1 MASKKLKVSVDA
13 DASGFKK
20 EMASAKAATKDFAN
34 TAGHISAEVE
44 SAFGAPVGA
53 IAEIGK
59 KLANVGQLMKGF
71 ASTGEN
77 SLQKVALAAGV
88 AAGAIAGIALTGLIA
103 AFRTLNAQAEQFR
116 GTVEGTK
123 VTLQSDAYL
132 STYTQKLNDLTGY
145 GKAWDSVQKKVKET
159 SATFGANLGSYLVT
173 GALAGAD
180 MPGGGGV
187 QQTEVLMSK
196 MEEAEKAAKRAKE
209 IAGQIFDLTEGIK
222 DKTIEWKD
230 RQAEVARL
238 MLTASDKSKTTQVR
252 QEAVAAAIALQKKV
266 SGEQIAMQQK
276 LADNIKAQN
285 DLASSSVE
293 DMDRQRNA
301 YAAIKD
307 TSRELNQRLR
317 EMTSL
322 QNEIAN
328 SAAATA
334 QKWRDGVNKAVEAG
348 MTEIAKFNAEM
359 DKALEM
365 RDKMAMDNIAA
376 PLKSMSASLTGRAD
390 NGKGLMGGINL
401 DESALKGLQQLTQFD
416 MSAVDGLLSKI
427 DPSKLS
433 ESFKGYYNFLDEM
446 IKATDDANKAL
457 NDAIVGG
464 ISDSFQYLA
473 NCVAGLDEISGA
485 GMMGA
490 LLTPLAEA
498 AIKMGEIMVSAGLAS
513 EAFKSMLTNPYTAI
527 AAGAALIAVGAAAKA
542 GLQAAINSA
551 TGTSYVASTVAS
563 SGYSNGNSGD
573 RSWEREM
580 TLRVTGTLQADGSKL
595 VAVLNNEANRKRYT
609 T

>member
-20 EMASAKAATKDFAN
+20 EMAAAKKSTEEFSKAADEMSDSLEDALGVPISSVTK
-34 TAGHISAEVE
+34 
-44 SAFGAPVGA
+44 
-53 IAEIGK
+53 IGD
-59 KLANVGQLMKGF
+59 KLK
-71 ASTGEN
+71 
-77 SLQKVALAAGV
+77 AAGV
-88 AAGAIAGIALTGLIA
+88 LMKSFATEGEKSFQTVALGAKMVSTAVAGIGLAGLLA
-103 AFRTLNAQAEQFR
+103 AFKSINAEAERFR
-116 GTVEGTK
+116 GTMQGAAVAAQDEAWKNTYKQYVSDQVGIGEKAVDSINGWSKFWTK
-123 VTLQSDAYL
+123 LGAAWTLALKNGFAGEQY
-132 STYTQKLNDLTGY
+132 Y
-145 GKAWDSVQKKVKET
+145 GEMAEEASRIAE
-159 SATFGANLGSYLVT
+159 
-173 GALAGAD
+173 GAD
-180 MPGGGGV
+180 DAA
-187 QQTEVLMSK
+187 K
-196 MEEAEKAAKRAKE
+196 KAAAYAKV
-209 IAGQIFDLTEGIK
+209 IFDTIEGIK
-222 DKTIEWKD
+222 DKQIEWKNSLS
-230 RQAEVARL
+230 EVAAL
-238 MLTASDKSKTTQVR
+238 MLTASDKSKTVQER
-252 QEAVAAAIALQKKV
+252 QEAVAKAIALQKQV
-266 SGEQIAMQQK
+266 SGDQIAMQK
-276 LADNIKAQN
+276 TLADNIKAQN

-293 DMDRQRNA
+293 DMDRQRSA
-301 YAAIKD
+301 YAAVED
-307 TSRELNQRLR
+307 LSRDLNQRLR

-328 SAAATA
+328 SAAATE
-334 QKWRDGVNKAVEAG
+334 QKWRDGVNKAINIG
-348 MTEIAKFNAEM
+348 MTELTKFNAEM

-401 DESALKGLQQLTQFD
+401 DEEALKGLQQLTQFD
-416 MSAVDGLLSKI
+416 TSAVDGLLSKI

-485 GMMGA
+485 GMMNA
-490 LLTPLAEA
+490 LLSPLAEA

-542 GLQAAINSA
+542 GLQAAVNSA
-551 TGTSYVASTVAS
+551 TGTSYVASSVAS
-563 SGYSNGNSGD
+563 SGYSNNSSND

-580 TLRVTGTLQADGSKL
+580 TLHVTGTLQADGSKL

>member
-20 EMASAKAATKDFAN
+20 EMAVAKKSTQEFSKTVGDMSAA
-34 TAGHISAEVE
+34 VE
-44 SAFGAPVGA
+44 DSLGIPIGA
-53 IAEIGK
+53 ITEVGS
-59 KLANVGQLMKGF
+59 KLKNVATLFKG
-71 ASTGEN
+71 ASAQGETAF
-77 SLQKVALAAGV
+77 QKIALGAGV
-88 AAGAIAGIALTGLIA
+88 AAGAIAGIGITGLIA
-103 AFRTLNAQAEQFR
+103 SFKILNDEAER
-116 GTVEGTK
+116 YRNTVEGTSL
-123 VTLQSDAYL
+123 TLQTDAWTNTFQQYISDSTQLGKKTAETL
-132 STYTQKLNDLTGY
+132 SGWSKYWTTVKSLGGQIL
-145 GKAWDSVQKKVKET
+145 KASFGDEDHFIERANELEKVRR
-159 SATFGANLGSYLVT
+159 
-173 GALAGAD
+173 
-180 MPGGGGV
+180 
-187 QQTEVLMSK
+187 
-196 MEEAEKAAKRAKE
+196 EAEAAAKKAAVYAKE
-209 IAGQIFDLTEGIK
+209 IFDTTEAMK
-222 DKTIEWKD
+222 DKSIEWKKNLAD
-230 RQAEVARL
+230 VADL
-238 MLTASDKSKTTQVR
+238 MLVASDTSKSTKER
-252 QEAVAAAIALQKKV
+252 QDAVTKAIALQKSTTAEQVEMQKKV
-266 SGEQIAMQQK
+266 
-276 LADNIKAQN
+276 ADNIKAQN

-301 YAAIKD
+301 YAAVND
-307 TSRELNQRLR
+307 LQRECNQKLR
-317 EMTSL
+317 RMVSL
-322 QNEIAN
+322 QNSIQQGV
-328 SAAATA
+328 AATA

-348 MTEIAKFNAEM
+348 MAEIAKFNAEM

-376 PLKSMSASLTGRAD
+376 PLRSMSASLTGRAD

-401 DESALKGLQQLTQFD
+401 DDSALKGLRQLTQFD
-416 MSAVDGLLSKI
+416 TSAVDGLLSKI

-485 GMMGA
+485 GMMNA
-490 LLTPLAEA
+490 LLSPLAEA

-563 SGYSNGNSGD
+563 SGYSNNSSND

-580 TLRVTGTLQADGSKL
+580 TLHVTGTLQADGSKL

>member
-20 EMASAKAATKDFAN
+20 EMAAARKSTQEFSK
-34 TAGHISAEVE
+34 TVGQVSAEVE
-44 SAFGAPVGA
+44 DSLGIPIGAITEVGSKLKNVAGLLKGFSAQGESAFQK
-53 IAEIGK
+53 IALG
-59 KLANVGQLMKGF
+59 
-71 ASTGEN
+71 
-77 SLQKVALAAGV
+77 AGV

-103 AFRTLNAQAEQFR
+103 AFKVLNEEAER
-116 GTVEGTK
+116 YRKTVEGTSQ
-123 VTLQSDAYL
+123 TLQSDAWKNTFAQTVSDFSGVGKWTAERQDTATKLWTTVKTAAGAYL
-132 STYTQKLNDLTGY
+132 SGKLY
-145 GKAWDSVQKKVKET
+145 GGDMDAARNIGRVVAATSEANKVADKAVV
-159 SATFGANLGSYLVT
+159 Y
-173 GALAGAD
+173 
-180 MPGGGGV
+180 
-187 QQTEVLMSK
+187 
-196 MEEAEKAAKRAKE
+196 AKE
-209 IAGQIFDLTEGIK
+209 IFDTTEAMK
-222 DKTIEWKD
+222 DKSIQWKD
-230 RQAEVARL
+230 NLAKVAEL
-238 MLTASDKSKTTQVR
+238 MLVASDKSKTTQVR

-376 PLKSMSASLTGRAD
+376 PLKSMSASLSGRAD
-390 NGKGLMGGINL
+390 GGNGLMGGINL

-416 MSAVDGLLSKI
+416 TSAVDGLLSKI

-563 SGYSNGNSGD
+563 SGYSKGNSGD

-580 TLRVTGTLQADGSKL
+580 TLHVTGTLQADGSKL

>member
-20 EMASAKAATKDFAN
+20 EMAAAKKSTEEFSKAADEMSDSLEDALGVPISSVTK
-34 TAGHISAEVE
+34 
-44 SAFGAPVGA
+44 
-53 IAEIGK
+53 IGD
-59 KLANVGQLMKGF
+59 KLK
-71 ASTGEN
+71 
-77 SLQKVALAAGV
+77 AAGV
-88 AAGAIAGIALTGLIA
+88 LMKSFATDGEKSFQTVALGAKMVSTAVAGIGLAGLLA
-103 AFRTLNAQAEQFR
+103 AFKSINAEAERFR
-116 GTVEGTK
+116 GTMQGAAVAAQDEAWKNTYKQYVSDQVGIGEKAVDSINGWSKFWTK
-123 VTLQSDAYL
+123 LGAAWTLALKNGFAGEQY
-132 STYTQKLNDLTGY
+132 Y
-145 GKAWDSVQKKVKET
+145 GEMAEEASRIGE
-159 SATFGANLGSYLVT
+159 
-173 GALAGAD
+173 GAD
-180 MPGGGGV
+180 DAA
-187 QQTEVLMSK
+187 K
-196 MEEAEKAAKRAKE
+196 KAAAYAKV
-209 IAGQIFDLTEGIK
+209 IFDTIEGIK
-222 DKTIEWKD
+222 DKQIEWKNSLS
-230 RQAEVARL
+230 EVAAL
-238 MLTASDKSKTTQVR
+238 MLTASDKSKTVQER
-252 QEAVAAAIALQKKV
+252 QEAVAKAIALQKQV
-266 SGEQIAMQQK
+266 SGDQIAMQK
-276 LADNIKAQN
+276 TLADNIKAQN

-293 DMDRQRNA
+293 DMDRQRSA
-301 YAAIKD
+301 YAAVED
-307 TSRELNQRLR
+307 LSRDLNQRLR

-328 SAAATA
+328 SAAVTE
-334 QKWRDGVNKAVEAG
+334 QKWRDGVNKAIYIG
-348 MTEIAKFNAEM
+348 MTELAKFNAEM
-359 DKALEM
+359 EKAMEM

-401 DESALKGLQQLTQFD
+401 DEEALKGLQQLTQFD
-416 MSAVDGLLSKI
+416 TSAVDGLLSKI

-473 NCVAGLDEISGA
+473 NCVAGLDELSGA
-485 GMMGA
+485 GMMNA
-490 LLTPLAEA
+490 LLSPLAEA

-563 SGYSNGNSGD
+563 SGYSNNSSND

-580 TLRVTGTLQADGSKL
+580 TLHVTGTLQADGSKL

>member
-20 EMASAKAATKDFAN
+20 EMAAAKKSTEEFSKAADEMSDSLEDALGLPISSVTK
-34 TAGHISAEVE
+34 
-44 SAFGAPVGA
+44 
-53 IAEIGK
+53 IGD
-59 KLANVGQLMKGF
+59 KLK
-71 ASTGEN
+71 
-77 SLQKVALAAGV
+77 AAGV
-88 AAGAIAGIALTGLIA
+88 LMKSFATDGEKSFQTVALGAKMVSNAVAGIGLAGLLA
-103 AFRTLNAQAEQFR
+103 AFKSINAEAERFR
-116 GTVEGTK
+116 GTMQGAAVAAQDEAWKNTYKQYVSDQVGIGEKAVDSINGWSKFWTK
-123 VTLQSDAYL
+123 LGAAWTLALKNGFAGEQY
-132 STYTQKLNDLTGY
+132 Y
-145 GKAWDSVQKKVKET
+145 GEMAEEASRIGE
-159 SATFGANLGSYLVT
+159 
-173 GALAGAD
+173 GAD
-180 MPGGGGV
+180 DAA
-187 QQTEVLMSK
+187 K
-196 MEEAEKAAKRAKE
+196 KAAAYAKV
-209 IAGQIFDLTEGIK
+209 IFDTIEGIK
-222 DKTIEWKD
+222 DKQIEWKNSLS
-230 RQAEVARL
+230 EVAAL
-238 MLTASDKSKTTQVR
+238 MLTASDKSKTVQER
-252 QEAVAAAIALQKKV
+252 QEAVAKAIALQKQV
-266 SGEQIAMQQK
+266 SGDQIAMQK
-276 LADNIKAQN
+276 TLADNIKAQN

-293 DMDRQRNA
+293 DMDRQRSA
-301 YAAIKD
+301 YAAVED
-307 TSRELNQRLR
+307 LSRDLNQRLR

-328 SAAATA
+328 SAAVTE
-334 QKWRDGVNKAVEAG
+334 QKWRDGVNKAIDIG
-348 MTEIAKFNAEM
+348 MTELAKFNAEM
-359 DKALEM
+359 EKAMEM
-365 RDKMAMDNIAA
+365 RDKMTMDNIAA

-401 DESALKGLQQLTQFD
+401 DDSALKGLRQLTQFD
-416 MSAVDGLLSKI
+416 TSAVDGLLSKI

-485 GMMGA
+485 GMMSA
-490 LLTPLAEA
+490 LLSPLAEA

-542 GLQAAINSA
+542 GLQAAVNSA
-551 TGTSYVASTVAS
+551 TGTSYVASSVAS
-563 SGYSNGNSGD
+563 SGYSNNSSND

-580 TLRVTGTLQADGSKL
+580 TLHVTGTLQADGSKL

>member
-20 EMASAKAATKDFAN
+20 EMAAAKKSTEEFSKAADEMSDSLEDALGVPISSVTK
-34 TAGHISAEVE
+34 
-44 SAFGAPVGA
+44 
-53 IAEIGK
+53 IGD
-59 KLANVGQLMKGF
+59 KLK
-71 ASTGEN
+71 
-77 SLQKVALAAGV
+77 AAGV
-88 AAGAIAGIALTGLIA
+88 LMKSFATDGEKSFQTVALGAKMVSTAVAGIGLAGLLA
-103 AFRTLNAQAEQFR
+103 AFKSINAEAERFR
-116 GTVEGTK
+116 GTMQGAAVAAQDEAWKNTYKQYVSDQVGIGEKAVDSINGWSKFWTK
-123 VTLQSDAYL
+123 LGAAWTLALKNGFAGEQY
-132 STYTQKLNDLTGY
+132 Y
-145 GKAWDSVQKKVKET
+145 GEMAEEASRIGE
-159 SATFGANLGSYLVT
+159 
-173 GALAGAD
+173 GAD
-180 MPGGGGV
+180 DAA
-187 QQTEVLMSK
+187 K
-196 MEEAEKAAKRAKE
+196 KAAAYAKV
-209 IAGQIFDLTEGIK
+209 IFDTIEGIK
-222 DKTIEWKD
+222 DKQIEWKNSLS
-230 RQAEVARL
+230 EVAAL
-238 MLTASDKSKTTQVR
+238 MLTASDKSKTVQER
-252 QEAVAAAIALQKKV
+252 QEAVAKAIALQKQV
-266 SGEQIAMQQK
+266 SGDQIAMQK
-276 LADNIKAQN
+276 TLADNIKAQN

-293 DMDRQRNA
+293 DMDRQRSA
-301 YAAIKD
+301 YAAVED
-307 TSRELNQRLR
+307 LSRDLNQRLR

-328 SAAATA
+328 SAAVTE
-334 QKWRDGVNKAVEAG
+334 QKWRDGINKAVEAG
-348 MTEIAKFNAEM
+348 MTELAKFNAEM

-376 PLKSMSASLTGRAD
+376 PLKSMSASLTARAD

-416 MSAVDGLLSKI
+416 TSAVDGLLSKI

-446 IKATDDANKAL
+446 IKATDDANKTL

-485 GMMGA
+485 GMMNA
-490 LLTPLAEA
+490 LLSPLAEA

-542 GLQAAINSA
+542 GLQAAVNSA

-563 SGYSNGNSGD
+563 SGYSNNSSND

-580 TLRVTGTLQADGSKL
+580 TLHVTGTLQADGSKL

>member
-20 EMASAKAATKDFAN
+20 EMAAARKSTQEFSK
-34 TAGHISAEVE
+34 TVGQVSAEVE
-44 SAFGAPVGA
+44 DSLGIPIGAITEVGSKLKNVAGLLKGFSAQGESAFQK
-53 IAEIGK
+53 IALG
-59 KLANVGQLMKGF
+59 
-71 ASTGEN
+71 
-77 SLQKVALAAGV
+77 AGV

-103 AFRTLNAQAEQFR
+103 AFKVLNEEAER
-116 GTVEGTK
+116 YRKTVEGTSQ
-123 VTLQSDAYL
+123 TLQSDAWKSTFAQTVSDASGVGKWTAAQQDRATKLWTAIKTTVGAYL
-132 STYTQKLNDLTGY
+132 SGKLY
-145 GKAWDSVQKKVKET
+145 G
-159 SATFGANLGSYLVT
+159 GN
-173 GALAGAD
+173 
-180 MPGGGGV
+180 
-187 QQTEVLMSK
+187 
-196 MEEAEKAAKRAKE
+196 EEAAWNTRRVAATISEANKTAAKATVYAKE
-209 IAGQIFDLTEGIK
+209 IFDTTEAMK
-222 DKTIEWKD
+222 DKSIEWKD
-230 RQAEVARL
+230 NLAKVAEL
-238 MLTASDKSKTTQVR
+238 MLVASDKSKTTQAR

-266 SGEQIAMQQK
+266 SGEQIAMQQR

-390 NGKGLMGGINL
+390 NGKGVIGGINL

-416 MSAVDGLLSKI
+416 TSAVDGLLSKI

-433 ESFKGYYNFLDEM
+433 DSFQRYYGFLDEM

-513 EAFKSMLTNPYTAI
+513 EAFKSMLTNPFTAI

-551 TGTSYVASTVAS
+551 TGTSYVASSVAS
-563 SGYSNGNSGD
+563 SGYSSGNSGD

>member
-20 EMASAKAATKDFAN
+20 EMAAAKKSTEEFSKAADEMSDSLEDALGLPISSVTK
-34 TAGHISAEVE
+34 
-44 SAFGAPVGA
+44 
-53 IAEIGK
+53 IGD
-59 KLANVGQLMKGF
+59 KLK
-71 ASTGEN
+71 
-77 SLQKVALAAGV
+77 AAGV
-88 AAGAIAGIALTGLIA
+88 LMKSFATDGEKSFQTVALGAKMVSTAVAGIGLAGLLA
-103 AFRTLNAQAEQFR
+103 AFKSINAEAERFR
-116 GTVEGTK
+116 GTMQGAAVASQDEAWKNTYKQYVSDQVGIGEKAVDSINGWSKFWTK
-123 VTLQSDAYL
+123 LGAAWTLALKNGFAGEQY
-132 STYTQKLNDLTGY
+132 Y
-145 GKAWDSVQKKVKET
+145 GEMAEEASRIAE
-159 SATFGANLGSYLVT
+159 
-173 GALAGAD
+173 GAD
-180 MPGGGGV
+180 DAA
-187 QQTEVLMSK
+187 K
-196 MEEAEKAAKRAKE
+196 KAAAYAKV
-209 IAGQIFDLTEGIK
+209 IFDTIEGIK
-222 DKTIEWKD
+222 DKQIEWKNSLS
-230 RQAEVARL
+230 EVAAL
-238 MLTASDKSKTTQVR
+238 MLTASDKSKTVQER
-252 QEAVAAAIALQKKV
+252 QEAVAKAIELQKQV
-266 SGEQIAMQQK
+266 SGDQIAMQK
-276 LADNIKAQN
+276 TLADNIKAQN

-293 DMDRQRNA
+293 DMDRQRSA
-301 YAAIKD
+301 YAAVED
-307 TSRELNQRLR
+307 LSRDLNQRLR

-328 SAAATA
+328 SAAATE
-334 QKWRDGVNKAVEAG
+334 QKWRDGVNKAINIG
-348 MTEIAKFNAEM
+348 MTELTKFNAEM

-401 DESALKGLQQLTQFD
+401 DDSALKGLRQLTQFD
-416 MSAVDGLLSKI
+416 TSAVDGLLSKI

-446 IKATDDANKAL
+446 IKATDDANKTL

-485 GMMGA
+485 GMMNA
-490 LLTPLAEA
+490 LLSPLAEA

-513 EAFKSMLTNPYTAI
+513 EAFKSMLTNPYMAI

-542 GLQAAINSA
+542 GLQAAVNSA
-551 TGTSYVASTVAS
+551 TGTSYVASSVAS
-563 SGYSNGNSGD
+563 SGYSNNSSND

-580 TLRVTGTLQADGSKL
+580 TLHVTGTLQADGSKL

>member
-20 EMASAKAATKDFAN
+20 EMAAARKSTQEFSK
-34 TAGHISAEVE
+34 TVGQVSAEVE
-44 SAFGAPVGA
+44 DSLGIPIGAITEVGSKLKNVAGLLKGFSAQGESAFQK
-53 IAEIGK
+53 IALG
-59 KLANVGQLMKGF
+59 
-71 ASTGEN
+71 
-77 SLQKVALAAGV
+77 AGV

-103 AFRTLNAQAEQFR
+103 AFKVLNEEAER
-116 GTVEGTK
+116 YRKTVEGTSQ
-123 VTLQSDAYL
+123 TLQSDAWKNTFAQTVSDASGVGKWTAAQQDRATKLWTTVKTAAGAYL
-132 STYTQKLNDLTGY
+132 SGKLY
-145 GKAWDSVQKKVKET
+145 GSDMEAAWNTRRVV
-159 SATFGANLGSYLVT
+159 ATISEANKT
-173 GALAGAD
+173 
-180 MPGGGGV
+180 
-187 QQTEVLMSK
+187 
-196 MEEAEKAAKRAKE
+196 AAKATVYAKE
-209 IAGQIFDLTEGIK
+209 IFDTTEAMK
-222 DKTIEWKD
+222 DKSIQWKD
-230 RQAEVARL
+230 NLAKVAEL
-238 MLTASDKSKTTQVR
+238 MLVASDKSKSTQVR

-334 QKWRDGVNKAVEAG
+334 QKWRDGINKAVEAG

-416 MSAVDGLLSKI
+416 TSAVDGLLSKI

-433 ESFKGYYNFLDEM
+433 DSFQRYYVFLDEM

-485 GMMGA
+485 GMMSA

-513 EAFKSMLTNPYTAI
+513 EAFKSMLTNPFTAI

-542 GLQAAINSA
+542 GLQAEINSA

-563 SGYSNGNSGD
+563 SGYSNGNSGN

>member
-20 EMASAKAATKDFAN
+20 EMAAAKKSTEEFSKAADEMSDSLEDALGVPISSVTK
-34 TAGHISAEVE
+34 
-44 SAFGAPVGA
+44 
-53 IAEIGK
+53 IGD
-59 KLANVGQLMKGF
+59 KLK
-71 ASTGEN
+71 
-77 SLQKVALAAGV
+77 AAGV
-88 AAGAIAGIALTGLIA
+88 LMKSFATDGEKSFQTVALGAKMVSTAVAGIGLAGLLA
-103 AFRTLNAQAEQFR
+103 AFKSINAEAERFR
-116 GTVEGTK
+116 GTMQGAAVAAQDEAWKNTYKQYVSDQVGIGEKAVDSINGWSKFWTK
-123 VTLQSDAYL
+123 LGAAWTFALKNGFAGEQY
-132 STYTQKLNDLTGY
+132 Y
-145 GKAWDSVQKKVKET
+145 GEMAEEASRIGE
-159 SATFGANLGSYLVT
+159 
-173 GALAGAD
+173 GAD
-180 MPGGGGV
+180 DAA
-187 QQTEVLMSK
+187 K
-196 MEEAEKAAKRAKE
+196 KAAAYAKV
-209 IAGQIFDLTEGIK
+209 IFDTTEAIK
-222 DKTIEWKD
+222 DKQIEWKNSLS
-230 RQAEVARL
+230 EVAAL
-238 MLTASDKSKTTQVR
+238 MLTASDKSKTVQER
-252 QEAVAAAIALQKKV
+252 QEAVAKAIALQKQV
-266 SGEQIAMQQK
+266 SGDQIAMQK
-276 LADNIKAQN
+276 TLADNIKAQN

-293 DMDRQRNA
+293 DMDRQRSA
-301 YAAIKD
+301 YAAVED
-307 TSRELNQRLR
+307 LSRDLNQRLR

-328 SAAATA
+328 SAAATE
-334 QKWRDGVNKAVEAG
+334 QKWRDGVNKAIDIG
-348 MTEIAKFNAEM
+348 MTELTKFNAEM
-359 DKALEM
+359 EKAMEM

-401 DESALKGLQQLTQFD
+401 DEEALKGLKQLTQFD
-416 MSAVDGLLSKI
+416 TSAVDGLLSKI

-485 GMMGA
+485 GMMNA
-490 LLTPLAEA
+490 LLSPLAEA

-563 SGYSNGNSGD
+563 SGYSNNSSND

-580 TLRVTGTLQADGSKL
+580 TLHVTGTLQADGSKL

>member
-20 EMASAKAATKDFAN
+20 EMAAARKSTQEFSK
-34 TAGHISAEVE
+34 TVGQVSAEVE
-44 SAFGAPVGA
+44 DSLGIPIGAITEVGSKLKNVAGLLKGFSAQGESAFQK
-53 IAEIGK
+53 IALG
-59 KLANVGQLMKGF
+59 
-71 ASTGEN
+71 
-77 SLQKVALAAGV
+77 AGV

-103 AFRTLNAQAEQFR
+103 AFKVLNEEAER
-116 GTVEGTK
+116 YRKTVEGTSQ
-123 VTLQSDAYL
+123 TLQSDAWKNTFAQTVSDTSGVGEWTAAQQDGATKLWTTVKTAASAYL
-132 STYTQKLNDLTGY
+132 SGKLY
-145 GKAWDSVQKKVKET
+145 GGNREAIWNIKRV
-159 SATFGANLGSYLVT
+159 SATMSEANKV
-173 GALAGAD
+173 AD
-180 MPGGGGV
+180 
-187 QQTEVLMSK
+187 
-196 MEEAEKAAKRAKE
+196 KAVVYAKE
-209 IAGQIFDLTEGIK
+209 IFDTTEAMK
-222 DKTIEWKD
+222 DKSIEWKD
-230 RQAEVARL
+230 NLAKVAEL
-238 MLTASDKSKTTQVR
+238 MLVASDKSKTTQVR

-551 TGTSYVASTVAS
+551 AGTSYVASTVAS

-580 TLRVTGTLQADGSKL
+580 TLHVTGTLQADGSKL

>member
-20 EMASAKAATKDFAN
+20 EMAAAKKSTEEFSKAADEMSDSLEDALGLPISSVTK
-34 TAGHISAEVE
+34 
-44 SAFGAPVGA
+44 
-53 IAEIGK
+53 IGD
-59 KLANVGQLMKGF
+59 KLK
-71 ASTGEN
+71 
-77 SLQKVALAAGV
+77 AAGV
-88 AAGAIAGIALTGLIA
+88 LMKSFATDGEKSFQTVALGAKMVSTAVAGIGLAGLLA
-103 AFRTLNAQAEQFR
+103 AFKSINAEAERFR
-116 GTVEGTK
+116 GTMQGAAVAAQDEAWKNTYKQYVSDQVGIGEKAVDSINGWSKFWTK
-123 VTLQSDAYL
+123 LGAAWTLALKNGFAGEQY
-132 STYTQKLNDLTGY
+132 Y
-145 GKAWDSVQKKVKET
+145 GEMAEEASRIGK
-159 SATFGANLGSYLVT
+159 
-173 GALAGAD
+173 GAD
-180 MPGGGGV
+180 DAA
-187 QQTEVLMSK
+187 K
-196 MEEAEKAAKRAKE
+196 KAAAYAKV
-209 IAGQIFDLTEGIK
+209 IFDTIEGIK
-222 DKTIEWKD
+222 DKQIEWKNSLS
-230 RQAEVARL
+230 EVAAL
-238 MLTASDKSKTTQVR
+238 MLTASDKSKTVQER
-252 QEAVAAAIALQKKV
+252 QEAVAKAIALQKQV
-266 SGEQIAMQQK
+266 SGDQIAMQK
-276 LADNIKAQN
+276 TLADNIKAQN

-293 DMDRQRNA
+293 DMDRQRSA
-301 YAAIKD
+301 YAAVED
-307 TSRELNQRLR
+307 LSRDLNQRLR

-328 SAAATA
+328 SAAVTE
-334 QKWRDGVNKAVEAG
+334 QKWRDGVNKAINIG
-348 MTEIAKFNAEM
+348 MTELAKFNAEM

-401 DESALKGLQQLTQFD
+401 DEEALKGLKQLTQFD
-416 MSAVDGLLSKI
+416 TSAVDGLLSKI

-485 GMMGA
+485 GMMNA
-490 LLTPLAEA
+490 LLSPLAEA

-542 GLQAAINSA
+542 GLQAAVNSA

-563 SGYSNGNSGD
+563 SGYSNNSSND

-580 TLRVTGTLQADGSKL
+580 TLHVTGTLQADGSKL

>member
-20 EMASAKAATKDFAN
+20 EMAAAKKSTQEFSKTVGDMSAA
-34 TAGHISAEVE
+34 VE
-44 SAFGAPVGA
+44 DSLGIPIGA
-53 IAEIGK
+53 ITEVGS
-59 KLANVGQLMKGF
+59 KLKNVATLFKG
-71 ASTGEN
+71 ASAQGETAF
-77 SLQKVALAAGV
+77 QKIALGAGV
-88 AAGAIAGIALTGLIA
+88 AAGAIAGIGITGLIA
-103 AFRTLNAQAEQFR
+103 SFKILNDEAER
-116 GTVEGTK
+116 YRNTVEGTSL
-123 VTLQSDAYL
+123 TLQTDAWTNTFQQYISDSTQLGKKTAETL
-132 STYTQKLNDLTGY
+132 SGWSKYWTTVKSLGGQML
-145 GKAWDSVQKKVKET
+145 KASLGDEDQFIERANEMEKVRK
-159 SATFGANLGSYLVT
+159 
-173 GALAGAD
+173 
-180 MPGGGGV
+180 
-187 QQTEVLMSK
+187 
-196 MEEAEKAAKRAKE
+196 EAEAAAKKAAVYAKE
-209 IAGQIFDLTEGIK
+209 IFDTTEAMK
-222 DKTIEWKD
+222 DKSIEWKKNLAD
-230 RQAEVARL
+230 VADL
-238 MLTASDKSKTTQVR
+238 MLVASDTSKSTKER
-252 QEAVAAAIALQKKV
+252 QDAVTKAIALQKSTTAEQVEMQKKV
-266 SGEQIAMQQK
+266 
-276 LADNIKAQN
+276 ADNIKAQN
-285 DLASSSVE
+285 DLASSSVG

-301 YAAIKD
+301 YAAVND
-307 TSRELNQRLR
+307 LQRECNQKLR
-317 EMTSL
+317 RMVSL
-322 QNEIAN
+322 QNTIQQSV
-328 SAAATA
+328 SATG
-334 QKWRDGVNKAVEAG
+334 QKWRDGINKAVEAG

-401 DESALKGLQQLTQFD
+401 DEEALKGLQQLTQFD
-416 MSAVDGLLSKI
+416 TSAVDGLLSKI

-473 NCVAGLDEISGA
+473 NCVAGLDELSGA
-485 GMMGA
+485 GMMNA
-490 LLTPLAEA
+490 LLSPLAEA

-542 GLQAAINSA
+542 GLQAAVNSA
-551 TGTSYVASTVAS
+551 TGTSYVASSVAS
-563 SGYSNGNSGD
+563 SGYSNNSSND

-580 TLRVTGTLQADGSKL
+580 TLHVTGTLQADGSKL

>member
-20 EMASAKAATKDFAN
+20 EMAAAKKSTEEFSKAADEMSDSLEDALGVPISSVTK
-34 TAGHISAEVE
+34 
-44 SAFGAPVGA
+44 
-53 IAEIGK
+53 IGD
-59 KLANVGQLMKGF
+59 KLK
-71 ASTGEN
+71 
-77 SLQKVALAAGV
+77 AAGV
-88 AAGAIAGIALTGLIA
+88 LMKSFATDGEKSFQTVALGAKMVSTAVAGIGLAGLLA
-103 AFRTLNAQAEQFR
+103 AFKSINAEAERFR
-116 GTVEGTK
+116 GTMQGAAVAAQDEAWKNTYKQYVSDQVGIGEKAVDSINGWSKFWTK
-123 VTLQSDAYL
+123 LGAAWTLALKNGFAGEQY
-132 STYTQKLNDLTGY
+132 Y
-145 GKAWDSVQKKVKET
+145 GEMAEEASRIGE
-159 SATFGANLGSYLVT
+159 
-173 GALAGAD
+173 GAD
-180 MPGGGGV
+180 DAA
-187 QQTEVLMSK
+187 K
-196 MEEAEKAAKRAKE
+196 KAAAYAKV
-209 IAGQIFDLTEGIK
+209 IFDTIEGIK
-222 DKTIEWKD
+222 DKQIEWKNSLS
-230 RQAEVARL
+230 EVAAL
-238 MLTASDKSKTTQVR
+238 MLTASDKSKTVQER
-252 QEAVAAAIALQKKV
+252 QEAVAKAIALQKQV
-266 SGEQIAMQQK
+266 SGDQIAMQK
-276 LADNIKAQN
+276 TLADNIKAQN

-293 DMDRQRNA
+293 DMDRQRSA
-301 YAAIKD
+301 YAAVED
-307 TSRELNQRLR
+307 LSRDLNQRLR

-328 SAAATA
+328 SAAATE
-334 QKWRDGVNKAVEAG
+334 QKWRDGVNKAIDIG
-348 MTEIAKFNAEM
+348 MTELTKFNAEM

-401 DESALKGLQQLTQFD
+401 DEEALKGLKQLTQFD
-416 MSAVDGLLSKI
+416 TSAVDGLLSKI

-433 ESFKGYYNFLDEM
+433 ESFEGYYNFLDEM

-485 GMMGA
+485 GMMNA
-490 LLTPLAEA
+490 LLSPLAEA
-498 AIKMGEIMVSAGLAS
+498 AIRMGEIMVSAGLAS

-542 GLQAAINSA
+542 GLQAAVNSA
-551 TGTSYVASTVAS
+551 TGTSYVASSVAS
-563 SGYSNGNSGD
+563 SGYSNNSSND

-580 TLRVTGTLQADGSKL
+580 TLHVTGTLQADGSKL

>member
-20 EMASAKAATKDFAN
+20 EMAAAKKSTEEFSKAADEMSDSLEDALGLPISSVTK
-34 TAGHISAEVE
+34 
-44 SAFGAPVGA
+44 
-53 IAEIGK
+53 IGD
-59 KLANVGQLMKGF
+59 KLK
-71 ASTGEN
+71 
-77 SLQKVALAAGV
+77 AAGV
-88 AAGAIAGIALTGLIA
+88 LMKSFATDGEKSFQTVALGAKMVSTAVAGIGLAGLLA
-103 AFRTLNAQAEQFR
+103 AFKSINAEAERFR
-116 GTVEGTK
+116 GTMQGAAVAAQDEAWKNTYKQYVSDQVGIGEKAVDSINGWSKFWTK
-123 VTLQSDAYL
+123 LGAAWTLALKNGFAGEQY
-132 STYTQKLNDLTGY
+132 Y
-145 GKAWDSVQKKVKET
+145 GEMAEEASRIAE
-159 SATFGANLGSYLVT
+159 
-173 GALAGAD
+173 GAD
-180 MPGGGGV
+180 DAA
-187 QQTEVLMSK
+187 K
-196 MEEAEKAAKRAKE
+196 KAAAYAKV
-209 IAGQIFDLTEGIK
+209 IFDTIEGIK
-222 DKTIEWKD
+222 DKQIEWKNSLS
-230 RQAEVARL
+230 EVAAL
-238 MLTASDKSKTTQVR
+238 MLTASDKSKTVQER
-252 QEAVAAAIALQKKV
+252 QEAVAKAIALQKQV
-266 SGEQIAMQQK
+266 SGDQIAMQK
-276 LADNIKAQN
+276 TLADNIKAQN

-293 DMDRQRNA
+293 DMDRQRSA
-301 YAAIKD
+301 YAAVED
-307 TSRELNQRLR
+307 LSRDLSQRLR

-328 SAAATA
+328 SAAVTE
-334 QKWRDGVNKAVEAG
+334 QKWRDGVNKAINIG
-348 MTEIAKFNAEM
+348 MTELAKFNAEM
-359 DKALEM
+359 DKTLEM

-401 DESALKGLQQLTQFD
+401 DEEALKGLQQLTQFD
-416 MSAVDGLLSKI
+416 TSAVDGLLSKI

-433 ESFKGYYNFLDEM
+433 ESFEGYYNFLDEM

-485 GMMGA
+485 GMMNA
-490 LLTPLAEA
+490 LLSPLAEA

-542 GLQAAINSA
+542 GLQAAVNSA

-563 SGYSNGNSGD
+563 SGYSNNSSND

-580 TLRVTGTLQADGSKL
+580 TLHVTGTLQADGSKL

>member
-20 EMASAKAATKDFAN
+20 EMAAAKKSTEEFSKAADEMSDSLEDALGVPISSVTK
-34 TAGHISAEVE
+34 
-44 SAFGAPVGA
+44 
-53 IAEIGK
+53 IGD
-59 KLANVGQLMKGF
+59 KLK
-71 ASTGEN
+71 
-77 SLQKVALAAGV
+77 AAGV
-88 AAGAIAGIALTGLIA
+88 LMKSFATDGEKSFQTVALGAKMVSTAVAGIGLAGLLA
-103 AFRTLNAQAEQFR
+103 AFKSINAEAERFR
-116 GTVEGTK
+116 GTMQGAAVAAQDEAWKNTYKQYVSDQVGIGEKAVDSINGWSKFWTK
-123 VTLQSDAYL
+123 LGAAWTLALKNGFAGEQY
-132 STYTQKLNDLTGY
+132 Y
-145 GKAWDSVQKKVKET
+145 GEMAEEASRIAE
-159 SATFGANLGSYLVT
+159 
-173 GALAGAD
+173 GAD
-180 MPGGGGV
+180 DAA
-187 QQTEVLMSK
+187 K
-196 MEEAEKAAKRAKE
+196 KAAAYAKV
-209 IAGQIFDLTEGIK
+209 IFDTIEGIK
-222 DKTIEWKD
+222 DKQIEWKNSLS
-230 RQAEVARL
+230 EVAAL
-238 MLTASDKSKTTQVR
+238 MLTASDKSKTVQER
-252 QEAVAAAIALQKKV
+252 QEAVAKAIALQKQV
-266 SGEQIAMQQK
+266 SGDQIAMQK
-276 LADNIKAQN
+276 TLADNIKAQN

-293 DMDRQRNA
+293 DMDRQRSA
-301 YAAIKD
+301 YAAVED
-307 TSRELNQRLR
+307 LSRDLNQRLR

-328 SAAATA
+328 SAAATE
-334 QKWRDGVNKAVEAG
+334 QKWRDGVNKAINIG
-348 MTEIAKFNAEM
+348 MTELTKFNAEM
-359 DKALEM
+359 GKALEM
-365 RDKMAMDNIAA
+365 RDKMTMDNIAA

-401 DESALKGLQQLTQFD
+401 DEEALKGLQQLTQFD
-416 MSAVDGLLSKI
+416 TSAVDGLLSKI

-485 GMMGA
+485 GMMNA
-490 LLTPLAEA
+490 LLSPLAEA

-551 TGTSYVASTVAS
+551 TGTSYVASSVAS
-563 SGYSNGNSGD
+563 SGYSNNSSND

-580 TLRVTGTLQADGSKL
+580 TLHVTGTLQADGSKL

>member
-20 EMASAKAATKDFAN
+20 EMAAAKKSTQEFSKTVGDMSAA
-34 TAGHISAEVE
+34 VE
-44 SAFGAPVGA
+44 DSLGIPIGA
-53 IAEIGK
+53 ITEVGS
-59 KLANVGQLMKGF
+59 KLKNVATLFKG
-71 ASTGEN
+71 ASAQGETAF
-77 SLQKVALAAGV
+77 QKIALGAGV
-88 AAGAIAGIALTGLIA
+88 AAGAIAGIGITGLIA
-103 AFRTLNAQAEQFR
+103 SFKILNDETER
-116 GTVEGTK
+116 YRNTVEGTSL
-123 VTLQSDAYL
+123 TLQTDAWTNTFQQYISDSTQLGKKTAETL
-132 STYTQKLNDLTGY
+132 SGWSKYWTTVKSLGGQML
-145 GKAWDSVQKKVKET
+145 KASLGDEDQFIERANEMEKVRK
-159 SATFGANLGSYLVT
+159 
-173 GALAGAD
+173 
-180 MPGGGGV
+180 
-187 QQTEVLMSK
+187 
-196 MEEAEKAAKRAKE
+196 EAEAAAKKAAVYAKE
-209 IAGQIFDLTEGIK
+209 IFDTTEAMK
-222 DKTIEWKD
+222 DKSIEWKKNLAD
-230 RQAEVARL
+230 VADL
-238 MLTASDKSKTTQVR
+238 MLVASDTSKSTKER
-252 QEAVAAAIALQKKV
+252 QDAVTKAIALQKSTTAEQVEMQKKV
-266 SGEQIAMQQK
+266 
-276 LADNIKAQN
+276 ADNIKAQN
-285 DLASSSVE
+285 DLASSSVG

-301 YAAIKD
+301 YAAVND
-307 TSRELNQRLR
+307 LQRECNQKLR
-317 EMTSL
+317 RMVSL
-322 QNEIAN
+322 QNTIQQSV
-328 SAAATA
+328 SATG
-334 QKWRDGVNKAVEAG
+334 QKWRDGINKAVEAG

-401 DESALKGLQQLTQFD
+401 DEEALKGLQQLTQFD
-416 MSAVDGLLSKI
+416 TSAVDGLLSKI

-473 NCVAGLDEISGA
+473 NCVAGLDELSGA
-485 GMMGA
+485 GMMNA
-490 LLTPLAEA
+490 LLSPLAEA

-542 GLQAAINSA
+542 GLQAAVNSA
-551 TGTSYVASTVAS
+551 TGTSYVASSVAS
-563 SGYSNGNSGD
+563 SGYSNNSSND

-580 TLRVTGTLQADGSKL
+580 TLHVTGTLQADGSKL
-595 VAVLNNEANRKRYT
+595 VAVLNNEENRKRYT

>member
-20 EMASAKAATKDFAN
+20 EMAAAKKSTEEFSKAADEMSDSLEDALGLPISSVTK
-34 TAGHISAEVE
+34 
-44 SAFGAPVGA
+44 
-53 IAEIGK
+53 IGD
-59 KLANVGQLMKGF
+59 KLK
-71 ASTGEN
+71 
-77 SLQKVALAAGV
+77 AAGV
-88 AAGAIAGIALTGLIA
+88 LMKSFATDGEKSFQTVALGAKMVSTAVAGIGLAGLLA
-103 AFRTLNAQAEQFR
+103 AFKSINAEAERFR
-116 GTVEGTK
+116 GTMQGAAVAAQDEAWKNTYKQYVSDQVGIGEKAVDSINGWSKFWTK
-123 VTLQSDAYL
+123 
-132 STYTQKLNDLTGY
+132 
-145 GKAWDSVQKKVKET
+145 
-159 SATFGANLGSYLVT
+159 LGSAWTL
-173 GALAGAD
+173 ALKNGFAGEQYYGEMAEEASRIGKGAD
-180 MPGGGGV
+180 DAA
-187 QQTEVLMSK
+187 K
-196 MEEAEKAAKRAKE
+196 KAAAYAKV
-209 IAGQIFDLTEGIK
+209 IFDTIEGIK
-222 DKTIEWKD
+222 DKQIEWKNSLS
-230 RQAEVARL
+230 EVAAL
-238 MLTASDKSKTTQVR
+238 MLTASDKSKTVQER
-252 QEAVAAAIALQKKV
+252 QEAVAKAIALQKQV
-266 SGEQIAMQQK
+266 SGDQIAMQK
-276 LADNIKAQN
+276 TLADNIKAQN

-293 DMDRQRNA
+293 DMDRQRSA
-301 YAAIKD
+301 YAAVED
-307 TSRELNQRLR
+307 LSRDLNQRLR

-328 SAAATA
+328 SAAVTE
-334 QKWRDGVNKAVEAG
+334 QKWRDGVNKAIDIG
-348 MTEIAKFNAEM
+348 MTELAKFNAEM
-359 DKALEM
+359 EKAMEM
-365 RDKMAMDNIAA
+365 RDKMTMDNIAA

-401 DESALKGLQQLTQFD
+401 DDSALKGLRQLTQFD
-416 MSAVDGLLSKI
+416 TSAVDGLLSKI

-457 NDAIVGG
+457 NDAIVSG

-473 NCVAGLDEISGA
+473 NCVAGLDELSGA
-485 GMMGA
+485 GMMNA
-490 LLTPLAEA
+490 LLSPLAEA

-542 GLQAAINSA
+542 GLQAAVNSA

-563 SGYSNGNSGD
+563 SGYSNNSSND

-580 TLRVTGTLQADGSKL
+580 TLHVTGTLQADGSKL

>member
-20 EMASAKAATKDFAN
+20 EMAAAKKSTEEFSKAADEMSDSLEDALGVPISSVTKIGDKLKA
-34 TAGHISAEVE
+34 AGV
-44 SAFGAPVGA
+44 
-53 IAEIGK
+53 
-59 KLANVGQLMKGF
+59 LMKSF
-71 ASTGEN
+71 ATDGEK
-77 SLQKVALAAGV
+77 SFQTVALAAKMV
-88 AAGAIAGIALTGLIA
+88 STAVAGIGLAGLLA
-103 AFRTLNAQAEQFR
+103 AFKSINAEAERFR
-116 GTVEGTK
+116 GTMQGAAVAAQDEAWKNTYKQYVSDQVGIGEKAVDSINGWSKFWTK
-123 VTLQSDAYL
+123 LGAAWTLALKNGFAGEQY
-132 STYTQKLNDLTGY
+132 Y
-145 GKAWDSVQKKVKET
+145 GEMAEEASRIGE
-159 SATFGANLGSYLVT
+159 
-173 GALAGAD
+173 GAD
-180 MPGGGGV
+180 DAA
-187 QQTEVLMSK
+187 K
-196 MEEAEKAAKRAKE
+196 KAAAYAKV
-209 IAGQIFDLTEGIK
+209 IFDTIEGIK
-222 DKTIEWKD
+222 DKQIEWKNSLS
-230 RQAEVARL
+230 EVAAL
-238 MLTASDKSKTTQVR
+238 MLTASDKSKTVQER
-252 QEAVAAAIALQKKV
+252 QEAVAKAIALQKQV
-266 SGEQIAMQQK
+266 SGDQIAMQK
-276 LADNIKAQN
+276 TLADNIKAQN

-293 DMDRQRNA
+293 DMDRQRSA
-301 YAAIKD
+301 YAAVED
-307 TSRELNQRLR
+307 LSRDLNQRLR

-328 SAAATA
+328 SAAVTE
-334 QKWRDGVNKAVEAG
+334 QKWRDGVNKAIGIG
-348 MTEIAKFNAEM
+348 MTELAKFNAEM

-401 DESALKGLQQLTQFD
+401 DDSALKGLRQLTQFD
-416 MSAVDGLLSKI
+416 TSAVDGLLSKI

-485 GMMGA
+485 GMMNA
-490 LLTPLAEA
+490 LLSPLAEA

-542 GLQAAINSA
+542 GLQAAVNSA

-563 SGYSNGNSGD
+563 SGYSNNSSND

-580 TLRVTGTLQADGSKL
+580 TLHVTGTLQADGSKL

>member
-20 EMASAKAATKDFAN
+20 EMAAAKKSTEEFSKAADEMSDSLEDALGVPISSVTK
-34 TAGHISAEVE
+34 
-44 SAFGAPVGA
+44 
-53 IAEIGK
+53 IGD
-59 KLANVGQLMKGF
+59 KLK
-71 ASTGEN
+71 
-77 SLQKVALAAGV
+77 AAGV
-88 AAGAIAGIALTGLIA
+88 LMKSFATDGEKSFQTVALGAKMVSTAVAGIGLAGLLA
-103 AFRTLNAQAEQFR
+103 AFKSINAEAERFR
-116 GTVEGTK
+116 GTMQGAAVAAQDEAWKNTYKQYVSDQVGIGEKAVDSINGWSKFWTK
-123 VTLQSDAYL
+123 LGAAWTLALKNGFAGEQY
-132 STYTQKLNDLTGY
+132 Y
-145 GKAWDSVQKKVKET
+145 GEMAEEASRIAE
-159 SATFGANLGSYLVT
+159 
-173 GALAGAD
+173 GAD
-180 MPGGGGV
+180 DAA
-187 QQTEVLMSK
+187 K
-196 MEEAEKAAKRAKE
+196 KAAAYAKV
-209 IAGQIFDLTEGIK
+209 IFDTIEGIK
-222 DKTIEWKD
+222 DKQIEWKNSLS
-230 RQAEVARL
+230 EVAAL
-238 MLTASDKSKTTQVR
+238 MLTASDKSKTVQER
-252 QEAVAAAIALQKKV
+252 QEAVAKAIALQKQV
-266 SGEQIAMQQK
+266 SGDQIAMQK
-276 LADNIKAQN
+276 TLADNIKAQN

-293 DMDRQRNA
+293 DMHRQSSA
-301 YAAIKD
+301 YAAVED
-307 TSRELNQRLR
+307 LSRDLNQRLR

-328 SAAATA
+328 SAAATE
-334 QKWRDGVNKAVEAG
+334 QKWRDGVNKAINIG
-348 MTEIAKFNAEM
+348 MTELTKFNAEM
-359 DKALEM
+359 GKALEM
-365 RDKMAMDNIAA
+365 RDKMTMDNIAA

-401 DESALKGLQQLTQFD
+401 DEEALKGLQQLTQFD
-416 MSAVDGLLSKI
+416 TSAVDGLLSKI

-485 GMMGA
+485 GMMNA
-490 LLTPLAEA
+490 LLSPLAEA

-551 TGTSYVASTVAS
+551 TGTSYVASSVAS
-563 SGYSNGNSGD
+563 SGYSNNSSND

-580 TLRVTGTLQADGSKL
+580 TLHVTGTLQADGSKL

>member
-20 EMASAKAATKDFAN
+20 EMAAAKKSTEEFSKAANEMSDSLEDALGLPISSVTK
-34 TAGHISAEVE
+34 
-44 SAFGAPVGA
+44 
-53 IAEIGK
+53 IGD
-59 KLANVGQLMKGF
+59 KLK
-71 ASTGEN
+71 
-77 SLQKVALAAGV
+77 AAGV
-88 AAGAIAGIALTGLIA
+88 LMKSFATDGEKSFQTVALGAKMVSTAVAGIGLAGLLA
-103 AFRTLNAQAEQFR
+103 AFKSINAEAERFR
-116 GTVEGTK
+116 GTMQGAAVAAQDEAWKNTYKQYVSDQVGIGEKAVDSINGWSKFWTK
-123 VTLQSDAYL
+123 LGAAWTLALKNGFAGEQY
-132 STYTQKLNDLTGY
+132 Y
-145 GKAWDSVQKKVKET
+145 GEMAEEASRIGE
-159 SATFGANLGSYLVT
+159 
-173 GALAGAD
+173 GAD
-180 MPGGGGV
+180 DAA
-187 QQTEVLMSK
+187 K
-196 MEEAEKAAKRAKE
+196 KAAAYAKV
-209 IAGQIFDLTEGIK
+209 IFDTIEGIK
-222 DKTIEWKD
+222 DKQIEWKNSLS
-230 RQAEVARL
+230 EVAAL
-238 MLTASDKSKTTQVR
+238 MLTASDKSKTVQER
-252 QEAVAAAIALQKKV
+252 QEAVAKAIALQKQV
-266 SGEQIAMQQK
+266 SGDQIAMQK
-276 LADNIKAQN
+276 TLADNIKAQN

-293 DMDRQRNA
+293 DMDRQRSA
-301 YAAIKD
+301 YAAVED
-307 TSRELNQRLR
+307 LSRDLNQRLR

-328 SAAATA
+328 SAAVTE
-334 QKWRDGVNKAVEAG
+334 QKWRDGVNKAIDIG
-348 MTEIAKFNAEM
+348 MTELAKFNAEM
-359 DKALEM
+359 EKAMEM
-365 RDKMAMDNIAA
+365 RDKMTMDNIAA

-401 DESALKGLQQLTQFD
+401 DDSALKGLQQLTQFD
-416 MSAVDGLLSKI
+416 TSAVDGLLSKI

-433 ESFKGYYNFLDEM
+433 ESFEGYYNFLDEM
-446 IKATDDANKAL
+446 VKATDEANKAL
-457 NDAIVGG
+457 SDAIVGG

-485 GMMGA
+485 GMMNA
-490 LLTPLAEA
+490 LLSPLAEA

-563 SGYSNGNSGD
+563 SGYSNNSSND

-580 TLRVTGTLQADGSKL
+580 TLHVTGTLQADGSKL

>member
-20 EMASAKAATKDFAN
+20 EMAVAKKSTQEFSKTVGDMSAA
-34 TAGHISAEVE
+34 VE
-44 SAFGAPVGA
+44 DSLGIPIGA
-53 IAEIGK
+53 ITEVGS
-59 KLANVGQLMKGF
+59 KLKNVATLFKG
-71 ASTGEN
+71 ASAQGETAF
-77 SLQKVALAAGV
+77 QKIALGAGV
-88 AAGAIAGIALTGLIA
+88 AAGAIAGIGITGLIA
-103 AFRTLNAQAEQFR
+103 SFKILNDEAER
-116 GTVEGTK
+116 YRNTVEGTSL
-123 VTLQSDAYL
+123 TLQTDAWTNTFQQYISDSTQLGKKTAETL
-132 STYTQKLNDLTGY
+132 SGWSKYWTTVKSLGGQIL
-145 GKAWDSVQKKVKET
+145 KASFGDEDQFIERSNELEKVRR
-159 SATFGANLGSYLVT
+159 
-173 GALAGAD
+173 
-180 MPGGGGV
+180 
-187 QQTEVLMSK
+187 
-196 MEEAEKAAKRAKE
+196 EAEAAAKKAAVYAKE
-209 IAGQIFDLTEGIK
+209 IFDTTEAMK
-222 DKTIEWKD
+222 DKSIEWKD
-230 RQAEVARL
+230 NLAQVAEL
-238 MLTASDKSKTTQVR
+238 MLVASDTSKSTKER
-252 QEAVAAAIALQKKV
+252 QEAVTKAIDLQKSTTAEQVEMQKKV
-266 SGEQIAMQQK
+266 
-276 LADNIKAQN
+276 ADNIKAQN

-301 YAAIKD
+301 YAAVND
-307 TSRELNQRLR
+307 LQRECNQKLR
-317 EMTSL
+317 RMVSL
-322 QNEIAN
+322 QNTIQQSV
-328 SAAATA
+328 SATG
-334 QKWRDGVNKAVEAG
+334 QKWRDGINKAVEAG
-348 MTEIAKFNAEM
+348 MAEIAKFNAEM

-401 DESALKGLQQLTQFD
+401 DEEALKGLQQLTQFD
-416 MSAVDGLLSKI
+416 TSAVDGLLSKI

-485 GMMGA
+485 GMMNA
-490 LLTPLAEA
+490 LLSPLAEA

-542 GLQAAINSA
+542 GLQAAVNSA
-551 TGTSYVASTVAS
+551 TGTSYVASSVAS
-563 SGYSNGNSGD
+563 SGYSNNSSND

-580 TLRVTGTLQADGSKL
+580 TLHVTGTLQADGSKL

>member
-20 EMASAKAATKDFAN
+20 EMAAAKKSTEEFSKAADEMSDSLEDALGVPISSVTK
-34 TAGHISAEVE
+34 
-44 SAFGAPVGA
+44 
-53 IAEIGK
+53 IGD
-59 KLANVGQLMKGF
+59 KLK
-71 ASTGEN
+71 
-77 SLQKVALAAGV
+77 AAGV
-88 AAGAIAGIALTGLIA
+88 LMKSFATDGEKSFQTVALGAKMVSTAVAGIGLAGLLA
-103 AFRTLNAQAEQFR
+103 AFKSINAEAERFR
-116 GTVEGTK
+116 GTMQGAAVAAQDEAWKNTYKQYVSDQVGIGEKAVDSINGWSKFWTK
-123 VTLQSDAYL
+123 LGAAWTLALKNGFVGEQY
-132 STYTQKLNDLTGY
+132 Y
-145 GKAWDSVQKKVKET
+145 GEMAEEASRIAE
-159 SATFGANLGSYLVT
+159 
-173 GALAGAD
+173 GAD
-180 MPGGGGV
+180 DAA
-187 QQTEVLMSK
+187 K
-196 MEEAEKAAKRAKE
+196 KAAAYAKV
-209 IAGQIFDLTEGIK
+209 IFDTIEGIK
-222 DKTIEWKD
+222 DKQIEWKKSLS
-230 RQAEVARL
+230 EVAAL
-238 MLTASDKSKTTQVR
+238 MLTASDKSKTVQER
-252 QEAVAAAIALQKKV
+252 QEAVAKAIALQNLV
-266 SGEQIAMQQK
+266 SGDQIAMQK
-276 LADNIKAQN
+276 TLADNIKAQN

-293 DMDRQRNA
+293 DMDRQRSA
-301 YAAIKD
+301 YAAVED
-307 TSRELNQRLR
+307 LSRDLNQRLR

-328 SAAATA
+328 SAAATE
-334 QKWRDGVNKAVEAG
+334 QKWRDGVNKAINIG
-348 MTEIAKFNAEM
+348 MTELTKFNAEM

-401 DESALKGLQQLTQFD
+401 DEEALKGLKQLTQFD
-416 MSAVDGLLSKI
+416 TSAVDGLLSKI

-433 ESFKGYYNFLDEM
+433 ERFEGYYNFLDEM
-446 IKATDDANKAL
+446 IKATDDANNAL

-485 GMMGA
+485 GMMNA
-490 LLTPLAEA
+490 LLSPLAEA

-542 GLQAAINSA
+542 GLQAAVNSA
-551 TGTSYVASTVAS
+551 TGTSYVASSVAS
-563 SGYSNGNSGD
+563 SGYSNNSSND

-580 TLRVTGTLQADGSKL
+580 TLHVTGTLQADGSKL

>member
-20 EMASAKAATKDFAN
+20 EMAAAKKSTQEFSKTVGDMSAA
-34 TAGHISAEVE
+34 VE
-44 SAFGAPVGA
+44 DSLGIPIGA
-53 IAEIGK
+53 ITEVGS
-59 KLANVGQLMKGF
+59 KLKNVATLFKG
-71 ASTGEN
+71 ASAQGETAF
-77 SLQKVALAAGV
+77 QKIALGAGV
-88 AAGAIAGIALTGLIA
+88 AAGAIAGIGITGLIA
-103 AFRTLNAQAEQFR
+103 SFKILNDETER
-116 GTVEGTK
+116 YRNTVEGTSL
-123 VTLQSDAYL
+123 TLQTDAWTNTFQQYISDSTQLGKKTAETL
-132 STYTQKLNDLTGY
+132 SGWSKYWTTVKSLGGQML
-145 GKAWDSVQKKVKET
+145 KASLGDEDQFIERANEMEKVRK
-159 SATFGANLGSYLVT
+159 
-173 GALAGAD
+173 
-180 MPGGGGV
+180 
-187 QQTEVLMSK
+187 
-196 MEEAEKAAKRAKE
+196 EAEAAAKKAAVYAKE
-209 IAGQIFDLTEGIK
+209 IFDTTEAMK
-222 DKTIEWKD
+222 DKSIEWKKNLAD
-230 RQAEVARL
+230 VADL
-238 MLTASDKSKTTQVR
+238 MLVASDTSKSTKER
-252 QEAVAAAIALQKKV
+252 QDAVTKAIALQKSTTAEQVEMQKKV
-266 SGEQIAMQQK
+266 
-276 LADNIKAQN
+276 ADNIKAQN
-285 DLASSSVE
+285 DLASSSVG

-301 YAAIKD
+301 YAAVND
-307 TSRELNQRLR
+307 LQRECNQKLR
-317 EMTSL
+317 RMVSL
-322 QNEIAN
+322 QNTIQQSV
-328 SAAATA
+328 SATG
-334 QKWRDGVNKAVEAG
+334 QKWRDGINKAVEAG

-401 DESALKGLQQLTQFD
+401 DEEALKGLQQLTQFD
-416 MSAVDGLLSKI
+416 TSAVDGLLSKI

-473 NCVAGLDEISGA
+473 NCVAGLDELSGA
-485 GMMGA
+485 GMMNA
-490 LLTPLAEA
+490 LLSPLAEA

-542 GLQAAINSA
+542 GLQAAVNSA
-551 TGTSYVASTVAS
+551 TGTSYVASSVAS
-563 SGYSNGNSGD
+563 SGYSNNSSND

-580 TLRVTGTLQADGSKL
+580 TLHVTGTLQADGSKL

>member
-20 EMASAKAATKDFAN
+20 EMAAAKKSTEEFSKAADEMSDSLEDALGLPISSVTK
-34 TAGHISAEVE
+34 
-44 SAFGAPVGA
+44 
-53 IAEIGK
+53 IGD
-59 KLANVGQLMKGF
+59 KLK
-71 ASTGEN
+71 
-77 SLQKVALAAGV
+77 AAGV
-88 AAGAIAGIALTGLIA
+88 LMKSFATDGEKSFQTVALGAKMVSTAVAGIGLAGLLA
-103 AFRTLNAQAEQFR
+103 AFKSINAEAERFR
-116 GTVEGTK
+116 GTMQGAAVAAQDEAWKNTYKQYVSDQVGIGEKAVDSINGWSKFWTK
-123 VTLQSDAYL
+123 LGAAWTLALKNGFAGEQY
-132 STYTQKLNDLTGY
+132 Y
-145 GKAWDSVQKKVKET
+145 GEMAEEASRIAE
-159 SATFGANLGSYLVT
+159 
-173 GALAGAD
+173 GAD
-180 MPGGGGV
+180 DAA
-187 QQTEVLMSK
+187 K
-196 MEEAEKAAKRAKE
+196 KAAAYAKV
-209 IAGQIFDLTEGIK
+209 IFDTIEGIK
-222 DKTIEWKD
+222 DKQIEWKNSLS
-230 RQAEVARL
+230 EVAAL
-238 MLTASDKSKTTQVR
+238 MLTASDKSKTVQER
-252 QEAVAAAIALQKKV
+252 QEAVAKAIALQKQV
-266 SGEQIAMQQK
+266 SGDQIAMQK
-276 LADNIKAQN
+276 TLADNIKAQN

-293 DMDRQRNA
+293 DMDRQRSA
-301 YAAIKD
+301 YAAVED
-307 TSRELNQRLR
+307 LSRDLNQRLR

-328 SAAATA
+328 SAAVTE
-334 QKWRDGVNKAVEAG
+334 QKWRDGVNKAINIG
-348 MTEIAKFNAEM
+348 MTELAKFNAEM

-401 DESALKGLQQLTQFD
+401 GEEALKGLQQLTQFD
-416 MSAVDGLLSKI
+416 TSAVDGLLSKI

-473 NCVAGLDEISGA
+473 NCVAGLDELSGA
-485 GMMGA
+485 GMMNA
-490 LLTPLAEA
+490 LLSPLAEA

-542 GLQAAINSA
+542 GLQAAVNSA

-563 SGYSNGNSGD
+563 SGYSNNSSND

-580 TLRVTGTLQADGSKL
+580 TLHVTGTLQADGSKL

>member
-20 EMASAKAATKDFAN
+20 EMAAAKKSTEEFSKAADEMSDSLEDALGVPISSVTK
-34 TAGHISAEVE
+34 
-44 SAFGAPVGA
+44 
-53 IAEIGK
+53 IGD
-59 KLANVGQLMKGF
+59 KLK
-71 ASTGEN
+71 
-77 SLQKVALAAGV
+77 AAGV
-88 AAGAIAGIALTGLIA
+88 LMKSFATDGEKSFQTVALGAKMVSTAVAGIGLAGLLA
-103 AFRTLNAQAEQFR
+103 AFKSINAEAERFR
-116 GTVEGTK
+116 GTMQGAAVAAQDEAWKNTYKQYVSDQVGIGEKAVDSINGWSKFWTK
-123 VTLQSDAYL
+123 LGAAWTLALKNGFAGEQY
-132 STYTQKLNDLTGY
+132 Y
-145 GKAWDSVQKKVKET
+145 GEMAEEASRIAE
-159 SATFGANLGSYLVT
+159 
-173 GALAGAD
+173 GAD
-180 MPGGGGV
+180 DAA
-187 QQTEVLMSK
+187 K
-196 MEEAEKAAKRAKE
+196 KAAAYAKV
-209 IAGQIFDLTEGIK
+209 IFDTIEGIK
-222 DKTIEWKD
+222 DKQIEWKNSLS
-230 RQAEVARL
+230 EVAAL
-238 MLTASDKSKTTQVR
+238 MLTASDKSKTVQER
-252 QEAVAAAIALQKKV
+252 QEAVAKAIALQKQV
-266 SGEQIAMQQK
+266 SGDQIAMQK
-276 LADNIKAQN
+276 TLADNIKAQN

-293 DMDRQRNA
+293 DMDRQRSA
-301 YAAIKD
+301 YAAVED
-307 TSRELNQRLR
+307 LSRDLNQRLR

-328 SAAATA
+328 SAAATE
-334 QKWRDGVNKAVEAG
+334 QKWRDGVNKAINIG
-348 MTEIAKFNAEM
+348 MTELTKFNAEM

-401 DESALKGLQQLTQFD
+401 DEEALKGLQQLTQFD
-416 MSAVDGLLSKI
+416 TSAVDGLLSKI

-485 GMMGA
+485 GMMNA
-490 LLTPLAEA
+490 LLSPLAEA

-542 GLQAAINSA
+542 GLQAAVNSA
-551 TGTSYVASTVAS
+551 TGTSYVASSVAS
-563 SGYSNGNSGD
+563 SGYSNNSSND

-580 TLRVTGTLQADGSKL
+580 TLHVTGTLQADGSKL

>member
-20 EMASAKAATKDFAN
+20 EMAAAKKSTEEFSKAADEMSDSLEDALGLPISSVTK
-34 TAGHISAEVE
+34 
-44 SAFGAPVGA
+44 
-53 IAEIGK
+53 IGD
-59 KLANVGQLMKGF
+59 KLK
-71 ASTGEN
+71 
-77 SLQKVALAAGV
+77 AAGV
-88 AAGAIAGIALTGLIA
+88 LMKSFATDGEKSFQTVALGAKMVSTAVAGIGLAGLLA
-103 AFRTLNAQAEQFR
+103 AFKSINAEAERFR
-116 GTVEGTK
+116 GTMQGAAVAAQDEAWKNTYKQYVSDQVGIGEKAVDSINGWSKFWTK
-123 VTLQSDAYL
+123 LGAAWTLALKNGFAGEQY
-132 STYTQKLNDLTGY
+132 Y
-145 GKAWDSVQKKVKET
+145 GEMAEEASRIGE
-159 SATFGANLGSYLVT
+159 
-173 GALAGAD
+173 GAD
-180 MPGGGGV
+180 DAA
-187 QQTEVLMSK
+187 K
-196 MEEAEKAAKRAKE
+196 KAAAYAKV
-209 IAGQIFDLTEGIK
+209 IFDTIEGIK
-222 DKTIEWKD
+222 DKQIEWKNSLS
-230 RQAEVARL
+230 EVAAL
-238 MLTASDKSKTTQVR
+238 MLTASDKSKTVQER
-252 QEAVAAAIALQKKV
+252 QEAVAKAIALQKQV
-266 SGEQIAMQQK
+266 SGDQIAMQK
-276 LADNIKAQN
+276 TLADNIKAQN

-293 DMDRQRNA
+293 DMDRQRSA
-301 YAAIKD
+301 YAAVED
-307 TSRELNQRLR
+307 LSRDLNQRLR

-328 SAAATA
+328 SAAVTE
-334 QKWRDGVNKAVEAG
+334 QKWRDGVNKAIDIG
-348 MTEIAKFNAEM
+348 MTELAKFNAEM
-359 DKALEM
+359 EKAMEM
-365 RDKMAMDNIAA
+365 RDKMTMDNIAA

-401 DESALKGLQQLTQFD
+401 DDSALKGLRQLTQFD
-416 MSAVDGLLSKI
+416 TSAVDGLLSKI

-433 ESFKGYYNFLDEM
+433 ESFRGYYNFLDEM

-485 GMMGA
+485 GMMNA
-490 LLTPLAEA
+490 LLSPLAEA

-542 GLQAAINSA
+542 GLQAAVNSA

-563 SGYSNGNSGD
+563 SGYSNNSSND

-580 TLRVTGTLQADGSKL
+580 TLHVTGTLQADGSKL

>member
-20 EMASAKAATKDFAN
+20 EMAAARKSTQEFSK
-34 TAGHISAEVE
+34 TVGQVSAEVE
-44 SAFGAPVGA
+44 DSLGIPIGAITEVGSKLKNVAGLLKGFSAQGESAFQK
-53 IAEIGK
+53 IALG
-59 KLANVGQLMKGF
+59 
-71 ASTGEN
+71 
-77 SLQKVALAAGV
+77 AGV

-103 AFRTLNAQAEQFR
+103 AFKVLNEEAER
-116 GTVEGTK
+116 YRKTVEGTSQ
-123 VTLQSDAYL
+123 TLQSDAWKSTFAQTVSDTSGVGKWTAAQQDRATKLWTAIKTIAGAYL
-132 STYTQKLNDLTGY
+132 SGKLY
-145 GKAWDSVQKKVKET
+145 GGDKEAAWNTRRVA
-159 SATFGANLGSYLVT
+159 ATISEANKT
-173 GALAGAD
+173 
-180 MPGGGGV
+180 
-187 QQTEVLMSK
+187 
-196 MEEAEKAAKRAKE
+196 AAKATVYAKE
-209 IAGQIFDLTEGIK
+209 IFDTTEAMK
-222 DKTIEWKD
+222 DKSIQWKD
-230 RQAEVARL
+230 NLAKVAEL
-238 MLTASDKSKTTQVR
+238 MLVASDKSKTTQVR

-359 DKALEM
+359 DKALET

-390 NGKGLMGGINL
+390 NGKGLTGGINI
-401 DESALKGLQQLTQFD
+401 DEEALKGLQQLTQFD
-416 MSAVDGLLSKI
+416 TSAVDGLLSKI

-485 GMMGA
+485 GMMSA
-490 LLTPLAEA
+490 LLSPLAEA

-563 SGYSNGNSGD
+563 SGYSDNSSND

-580 TLRVTGTLQADGSKL
+580 TLHVTGTLQADGSKL
-595 VAVLNNEANRKRYT
+595 VAVLNNEANRKQYT